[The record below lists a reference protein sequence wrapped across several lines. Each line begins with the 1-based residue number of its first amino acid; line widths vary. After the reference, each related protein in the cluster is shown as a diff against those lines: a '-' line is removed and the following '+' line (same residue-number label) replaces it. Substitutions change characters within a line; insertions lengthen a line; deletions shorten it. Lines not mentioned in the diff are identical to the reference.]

1 MGILDRVKT
10 AVAEALAP
18 ARAGESKEL
27 AYLREI
33 YYNKDTNI
41 RRNQFYRL
49 LNQNGNHVGFSF
61 SCVCGAEYQMLDVT
75 DWLGRQ
81 NVCPTCKTQFDLM
94 KTVGLTQETPAGQV
108 YSRTIRKVKCHP
120 DKGTTRGGPPN
131 VTSESQNM
139 MQNM

>member
-10 AVAEALAP
+10 AVADALAP
-18 ARAGESKEL
+18 QRAGESKEL

-94 KTVGLTQETPAGQV
+94 KAVGLTQERLLHSGRSILPSCPRRSEERRVGKECR
-108 YSRTIRKVKCHP
+108 SRWSPYH
-120 DKGTTRGGPPN
+120 
-131 VTSESQNM
+131 
-139 MQNM
+139 